1 MALTTQQKDRI
12 KVNKELAQDKMHR
25 KELVRV
31 SNEFHAL
38 NEKEKKVFDML
49 LDSDK
54 FEELCN
60 IYEFNLQIC
69 KDILCERRQVK
80 ERKLFGVS
88 RNPYTLSDKEYN
100 GTLLKELNNKQ
111 INKKQINKKQINKK
125 QINKKS
131 MKKKGRNI
139 SFMKKW

>member
-1 MALTTQQKDRI
+1 
-12 KVNKELAQDKMHR
+12 
-25 KELVRV
+25 
-31 SNEFHAL
+31 
-38 NEKEKKVFDML
+38 ML
-49 LDSDK
+49 LDSDQ

-111 INKKQINKKQINKK
+111 INKKQINKK
-125 QINKKS
+125 S